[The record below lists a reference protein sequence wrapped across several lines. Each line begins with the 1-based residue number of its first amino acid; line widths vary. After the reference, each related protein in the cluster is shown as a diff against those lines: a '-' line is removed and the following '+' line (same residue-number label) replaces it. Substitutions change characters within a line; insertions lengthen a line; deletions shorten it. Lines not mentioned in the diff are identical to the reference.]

1 MAEGKVLS
9 ESAYTRLVGDIRN
22 LIAEGRTRAQEA
34 AGRELVQTYW
44 AIGRRIS
51 QEGLTENAKYGD
63 SIMEDLS
70 EELGVDEV
78 TLYRSVHFFKTY
90 KVAPRG
96 KNLGWSHYKEL
107 LGVREDVA
115 RRLLEDK
122 ASKEDWSRDQ
132 LVKAIRIH
140 RETASKGSSP
150 SRSRKFSRPTEPT
163 YLYKAEVQ
171 KVVDGDSLVL
181 RLCSQFFAFCF

>member
-9 ESAYTRLVGDIRN
+9 ESAYARLVADIRK

-34 AGRELVQTYW
+34 TGRELVQTYW
-44 AIGRRIS
+44 EIGSRIS
-51 QEGLTENAKYGD
+51 EEGLTENAKYGD

-70 EELGVDEV
+70 EELGVDEY
-78 TLYRSVHFFKTY
+78 TLYRSVHFFKAY

-96 KNLGWSHYKEL
+96 NNLTWSHYREL
-107 LGVREDVA
+107 LGIRDNQM
-115 RRLLEDK
+115 RKLLEDK
-122 ASKEDWSRDQ
+122 ASKEDWTREQ
-132 LVKAIRIH
+132 LVKAIRS
-140 RETASKGSSP
+140 RQAASSKGSP